1 MDFLLFL
8 VTFVLFFL
16 LTPGV
21 LITLPP
27 KGSKLVVGLVHAVVY
42 AIVWSL
48 FAWLLQSTK
57 KAEMEHDTKKIEIT
71 FQKGEPEEHKEEE
84 HKEEEPKEHKEHKE
98 HKEEPKEHR
107 DIIEHV
113 GANWKAMNYGS
124 PF

>member
-27 KGSKLVVGLVHAVVY
+27 KGSKLVVGLVHALVY
-42 AIVWSL
+42 AVVWSL
-48 FAWLLQSTK
+48 FAWLLHSTK
-57 KAEMEHDTKKIEIT
+57 KTEMEHDTKKIEIT
-71 FQKGEPEEHKEEE
+71 FQKEEPEEHKEEE
-84 HKEEEPKEHKEHKE
+84 PKE

>member
-8 VTFVLFFL
+8 LTFVLFFL

-27 KGSKLVVGLVHAVVY
+27 KGSKLVIGLVHAVVY
-42 AIVWSL
+42 ALVWSL

-57 KAEMEHDTKKIEIT
+57 KAEIEHDTKKIEIT
-71 FQKGEPEEHKEEE
+71 FQTEEPKEHKEEEEPKE
-84 HKEEEPKEHKEHKE
+84 HKEEEPKEHK
-98 HKEEPKEHR
+98 

-113 GANWKAMNYGS
+113 GANWNTMNYGT
-124 PF
+124 PL

>member
-8 VTFVLFFL
+8 LTFVLFFL

-57 KAEMEHDTKKIEIT
+57 KAESEHDTKEIEIT
-71 FQKGEPEEHKEEE
+71 IEKGECKHE
-84 HKEEEPKEHKEHKE
+84 KEEEPKEHKE
-98 HKEEPKEHR
+98 EPKEHK

-113 GANWKAMNYGS
+113 GGNLKSMNYAS
-124 PF
+124 PL

>member
-27 KGSKLVVGLVHAVVY
+27 KGSKLVVGLVHALVY
-42 AIVWSL
+42 ALVWSL
-48 FAWLLQSTK
+48 FAWLLQSTNK
-57 KAEMEHDTKKIEIT
+57 TEMEHDTKKIEIT
-71 FQKGEPEEHKEEE
+71 FQKEEPEEHKEEE
-84 HKEEEPKEHKEHKE
+84 HKEEPEEHKEEE

-113 GANWKAMNYGS
+113 GANWKAMNYGT
-124 PF
+124 PI

>member
-27 KGSKLVVGLVHAVVY
+27 KGSKLVVGLVHALVY
-42 AIVWSL
+42 AVVWSL
-48 FAWLLQSTK
+48 FAWLLHSTK
-57 KAEMEHDTKKIEIT
+57 KTEMEHDTKKIEIT
-71 FQKGEPEEHKEEE
+71 FQKEEPEEHKEEE
-84 HKEEEPKEHKEHKE
+84 HKEEPKE
-98 HKEEPKEHR
+98 HKEEPKEHK

-113 GANWKAMNYGS
+113 GVNWKAMNYGS
-124 PF
+124 AL

>member
-71 FQKGEPEEHKEEE
+71 FQKGEPEEHKEEPEE
-84 HKEEEPKEHKEHKE
+84 HKEEEHKEEEHEEEPKEHK
-98 HKEEPKEHR
+98 

>member
-1 MDFLLFL
+1 MDFILFL

-27 KGSKLVVGLVHAVVY
+27 NGSKLVVGLVHAVVY

-71 FQKGEPEEHKEEE
+71 FQKEEPEEHKEEE
-84 HKEEEPKEHKEHKE
+84 HKEEEHE
-98 HKEEPKEHR
+98 EEPKEHK

>member
-27 KGSKLVVGLVHAVVY
+27 KGSKLVVGLVHALVY
-42 AIVWSL
+42 ALVWSL
-48 FAWLLQSTK
+48 FAWLLQSTNK
-57 KAEMEHDTKKIEIT
+57 TEMEHDTKKIEIT
-71 FQKGEPEEHKEEE
+71 FHKEEPEEHKEEE
-84 HKEEEPKEHKEHKE
+84 HKEEPEEHKEEE

-113 GANWKAMNYGS
+113 GANWKAMNYGT
-124 PF
+124 PI

>member
-1 MDFLLFL
+1 MDFILFL

-48 FAWLLQSTK
+48 FVWLLQSTK
-57 KAEMEHDTKKIEIT
+57 KSEPEHDTKEIEVTIE
-71 FQKGEPEEHKEEE
+71 KGECKHEKEEPKEHKEEE
-84 HKEEEPKEHKEHKE
+84 HKEEPKEHK
-98 HKEEPKEHR
+98 

>member
-8 VTFVLFFL
+8 LTFVLFFL

-57 KAEMEHDTKKIEIT
+57 KAETEHDTKQIEIT
-71 FQKGEPEEHKEEE
+71 IQEGEPKHEKEEEPKEHKEEE
-84 HKEEEPKEHKEHKE
+84 HKEEPKEHK
-98 HKEEPKEHR
+98 

-113 GANWKAMNYGS
+113 GGNLKSMNYAS
-124 PF
+124 PL

>member
-8 VTFVLFFL
+8 LTFVLFFL

-57 KAEMEHDTKKIEIT
+57 KAETEHDTKEIEIT
-71 FQKGEPEEHKEEE
+71 IEKGECKHE
-84 HKEEEPKEHKEHKE
+84 KEEEPKEHKE
-98 HKEEPKEHR
+98 EPKEHK

-113 GANWKAMNYGS
+113 GGNLKSMNYAS
-124 PF
+124 PL

>member
-27 KGSKLVVGLVHAVVY
+27 KGSKLVVGLVHALVY
-42 AIVWSL
+42 ALVWSL
-48 FAWLLQSTK
+48 FAWLLQSTNK
-57 KAEMEHDTKKIEIT
+57 TEMEHDTKKIEIT
-71 FQKGEPEEHKEEE
+71 FQKEEPEEHKEEPEEHKEEE
-84 HKEEEPKEHKEHKE
+84 HKEEEH
-98 HKEEPKEHR
+98 KEHR

-113 GANWKAMNYGS
+113 GANWKAMNYGT
-124 PF
+124 PI